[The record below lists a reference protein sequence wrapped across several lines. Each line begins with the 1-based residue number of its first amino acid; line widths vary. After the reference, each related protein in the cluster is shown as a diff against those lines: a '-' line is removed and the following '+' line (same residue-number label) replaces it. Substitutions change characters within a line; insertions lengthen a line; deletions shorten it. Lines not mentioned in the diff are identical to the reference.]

1 MILVTKV
8 LMLQLALI
16 LGKLLYGLKDL
27 FAGKHQHPQP
37 VYHVSPP
44 VTYYHEPSYI
54 PYGPTYSSSHGSSSY
69 GSSSYGSHDTS
80 RDDGL
85 PPQFNHPINQLPSFH
100 QPQQNFQPQAKYGQP
115 QISPFSRIALEA
127 PQQIQYSPQLFSQP
141 YSRLQTLDQR
151 ILSENLIDDNSQLIQ
166 APKTSLSPQE
176 LTQVLSDAI
185 AQVSA
190 KSSRILQAIQ
200 KR

>member
-1 MILVTKV
+1 
-8 LMLQLALI
+8 MLQLALI

-27 FAGKHQHPQP
+27 FASKHHHPQP

-54 PYGPTYSSSHGSSSY
+54 PYESSYSSPHGSSSHGSSY
-69 GSSSYGSHDTS
+69 GNHVSS
-80 RDDGL
+80 RDDAL
-85 PPQFNHPINQLPSFH
+85 SPQFNHPINQLPSFI

-115 QISPFSRIALEA
+115 QISPFSRIALQA
-127 PQQIQYSPQLFSQP
+127 PQQLQFSPQSFIQP

-190 KSSRILQAIQ
+190 KSSLILGAIQ